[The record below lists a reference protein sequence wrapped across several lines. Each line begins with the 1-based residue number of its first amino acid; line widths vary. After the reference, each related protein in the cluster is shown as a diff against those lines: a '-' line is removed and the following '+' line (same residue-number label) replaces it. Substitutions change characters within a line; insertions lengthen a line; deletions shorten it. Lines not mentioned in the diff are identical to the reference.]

1 MTHAFLLLASVDTHC
16 ALAEIKD
23 NIDGTIQSYAELIT
37 VQHSN
42 SPRIPNL
49 SMFHMEFFFPYNNHM
64 ILFRCNGD
72 VFVAEVNSTAAK
84 WRRKQ
89 KSHKQTRFYLYTA
102 WARKLRVSMTL
113 IGSVLSTDIGL

>member
-1 MTHAFLLLASVDTHC
+1 MVQIWIKASKLWYTFDDFICVTYAFLLLASVDTHC

-49 SMFHMEFFFPYNNHM
+49 SMFHMEFFFHIYRYM
-64 ILFRCNGD
+64 K
-72 VFVAEVNSTAAK
+72 T
-84 WRRKQ
+84 
-89 KSHKQTRFYLYTA
+89 
-102 WARKLRVSMTL
+102 TL
-113 IGSVLSTDIGL
+113 NRQIKCFC